1 MEAVLIADRKRAVMQ
16 LKQGKT
22 VKEVASSLERH
33 KNWVGKWR
41 KRFEEEGYQ
50 GLRSRSRRPK
60 KHGRKLA
67 PKIREAIIETR
78 LEIEAAVGLG
88 EGLKYIGGMAVRTKL
103 KAKKIKPLPSV
114 PTIERVLREAGLTKP
129 KEKEQEEKIIYP
141 HLKPAE
147 PHQLCQVDIVPHY
160 LTGGQRVACFNALD
174 VVSRYGTGQ
183 PFAQRRS
190 QDAAAFLIHL
200 WQTVGIAQY
209 TQVDNEGCFSGGM
222 THSHILGT
230 VVRLALEV
238 GTELVFSPVNHP
250 ESNGFVERFH
260 QDYNRHVWE
269 DTYLANLDEVQQQSN
284 RFFDLYRQRQDHS
297 QLAEQSPHDHHHRLE
312 PHLLAAD
319 FGVDD
324 DKLPLRE
331 GRIHFIRR
339 VRADGTV
346 RVLNVDWAVPNPDLS
361 KGVWVTIHLQP
372 IGAILSIYDAAPD
385 VADRNY
391 LTSYAFPLKETVL
404 ARQDETLDELDETL
418 IQLATNQSIP
428 PVSGVQPVAENP
440 QLKPRGFKIKVA
452 HQLVETAVYHTAR
465 LKERIWHTM
474 Y

>member
-1 MEAVLIADRKRAVMQ
+1 
-16 LKQGKT
+16 
-22 VKEVASSLERH
+22 
-33 KNWVGKWR
+33 
-41 KRFEEEGYQ
+41 
-50 GLRSRSRRPK
+50 
-60 KHGRKLA
+60 
-67 PKIREAIIETR
+67 
-78 LEIEAAVGLG
+78 
-88 EGLKYIGGMAVRTKL
+88 
-103 KAKKIKPLPSV
+103 
-114 PTIERVLREAGLTKP
+114 LREAGLTKP

-147 PHQLCQVDIVPHY
+147 PHQLCQVDIGPHY

-183 PFAQRRS
+183 PFTQRRS

-222 THSHILGT
+222 SHSHILGT

-269 DTYLANLDEVQQQSN
+269 DTYLANLDEVQQQSD

-319 FGVDD
+319 FVMDD
-324 DKLPLRE
+324 EKLPLRE

-346 RVLNVDWAVPNPDLS
+346 RVLNVDWVVPNPDFS
-361 KGVWVTIHLQP
+361 RGVWVTIHLQP

-391 LTSYAFPLKETVL
+391 LTSYAFPLKEAVL
-404 ARQDETLDELDETL
+404 ARQAETLDELDETL
-418 IQLATNQSIP
+418 VQSATIPSIR
-428 PVSGVQPVAENP
+428 PVSGVQPVAVSP
-440 QLKPRGFKIKVA
+440 QLRPHGFKTKVA
-452 HQLVETAVYHTAR
+452 HHLVESAFYHTAR
-465 LKERIWHTM
+465 LTERIWHTF